1 MSHGSIFIVFLKV
14 YGPLQMMRTLLLKN
28 KQFKW
33 EKWCSLLF
41 CFWVHWF
48 YIIDILPEGQIF
60 NSSYFID
67 YILKPLSL
75 KRSTICVQT
84 DKKLLWL
91 HLDNCRVHNSKSA
104 TESLRMLGF
113 KRAPHPPYSPD
124 LAPSDFYLFGYIK
137 EKLKGCFFDTIE
149 ELKAKIILI
158 LEEISEAKRNE
169 VFLSWI
175 KRCDYVASHE
185 GSYYKE

>member
-1 MSHGSIFIVFLKV
+1 MI
-14 YGPLQMMRTLLLKN
+14 
-28 KQFKW
+28 W
-33 EKWCSLLF
+33 
-41 CFWVHWF
+41 
-48 YIIDILPEGQIF
+48 D
-60 NSSYFID
+60 
-67 YILKPLSL
+67 
-75 KRSTICVQT
+75 QT

-158 LEEISEAKRNE
+158 LEEISEEKRKE

-175 KRCDYVASHE
+175 KRCDWVASHE